1 MGVEELDA
9 VSVRIAHVDE
19 ERVAG
24 AMAARTELDIG
35 GKAHLGGQIADVEEV
50 IGFRDRERGVMEPR
64 PCPGGKHDI
73 VGVALALQEHEQKL
87 LASVRRDVFREPKA
101 QAHPE
106 FARALHVGNQELEMI
121 DPLRHRAVVVLERD
135 HEAWLDLHGRAELD
149 RSAACVH
156 DMQGAALVRNLDPC
170 RRQAGFVEKRLGLLQ
185 ILVAE
190 DAHADALGLRLAA
203 PALENEAVM
212 TRLGDAAKIE
222 CIAVFIADDEAEE
235 VYVEVSAHRQV
246 LHGEH
251 RMARARDVEGRIVDG
266 LRNAHGALQ
275 SRMFNRRPF

>member
-1 MGVEELDA
+1 
-9 VSVRIAHVDE
+9 
-19 ERVAG
+19 
-24 AMAARTELDIG
+24 
-35 GKAHLGGQIADVEEV
+35 
-50 IGFRDRERGVMEPR
+50 
-64 PCPGGKHDI
+64 
-73 VGVALALQEHEQKL
+73 
-87 LASVRRDVFREPKA
+87 
-101 QAHPE
+101 
-106 FARALHVGNQELEMI
+106 
-121 DPLRHRAVVVLERD
+121 
-135 HEAWLDLHGRAELD
+135 
-149 RSAACVH
+149 
-156 DMQGAALVRNLDPC
+156 MQGAALVRNLDPC

-203 PALENEAVM
+203 RALENEAVM

-222 CIAVFIADDEAEE
+222 RIAVFIADNEAEE
-235 VYVEVSAHRQV
+235 VHVEVSAHRQI